1 LFGRLR
7 AGYGALFLAL
17 AVVAGCRSDGVT
29 IEPLTELGSPA
40 TAVPNAGGR
49 ATPPAPRPPAL
60 SVQAFRPEHGYTS
73 MIADRRGVYWLGGS
87 NPLQAVVLTA
97 GLAGERER
105 VLARPQRADEAL
117 GRPLP
122 AGEWV
127 VFPETQNT
135 AGAGGPWRLRAIHTQ
150 SGRERVLDSARD
162 GWEGLSVAASGG
174 RVAYTVGF
182 GADVDAAS
190 EVRVWDGGEEPPYPV
205 LRTPPGVT
213 LQRIAFDGVSAAAVR
228 TTRLP
233 DGTAL
238 TDVVELD
245 LAAGQTYSLAA
256 ANATLPAIA
265 PHWIAWVTIPLDGRP
280 NQLVLYNRKLRTRRV
295 IAEAGPGQSLH
306 NPSITGDLITWN
318 STDTSEIKV
327 YDALQRATFTLD
339 RGSVGK
345 VWAHDGVLTWTA
357 LNPATRQYEMRV
369 GVLVA
374 DTP

>member
-1 LFGRLR
+1 M
-7 AGYGALFLAL
+7 LA
-17 AVVAGCRSDGVT
+17 ACRGDGVT
-29 IEPLTELGSPA
+29 IEPLTELGAPA
-40 TAVPNAGGR
+40 TVVPNAGSR
-49 ATPPAPRPPAL
+49 ATPPPARPPAMN
-60 SVQAFRPEHGYTS
+60 VQAFRPEHGYTS

-87 NPLQAVVLTA
+87 NSTQGAVLAA
-97 GLAGERER
+97 GHNGERER
-105 VLARPQRADEAL
+105 VIARPQRADETL

-122 AGEWV
+122 AGDWV

-135 AGAGGPWRLRAIHTQ
+135 AGTGGPWRLRAIHTQ
-150 SGRERVLDSARD
+150 NGRERVLDGARD
-162 GWEGLSVAASGG
+162 GWEGLSVAVSGV
-174 RVAYTVGF
+174 RVAYTVGL
-182 GADVDAAS
+182 GAGEDAAS
-190 EVRVWDGGEEPPYPV
+190 EVRVWDGGEDPPYPV

-233 DGTAL
+233 VGAVL

-245 LAAGQTYSLAA
+245 LATGQTYALAA
-256 ANATLPAIA
+256 TNGTLPAIA

-280 NQLVLYNRKLRTRRV
+280 NQLVLYNRNLRTRRV
-295 IAEAGPGQSLH
+295 IAEAGPGYSLH
-306 NPSITGDLITWN
+306 NPSITGDVVTWN

-345 VWAHDGVLTWTA
+345 VWAHDSVIVWTA
-357 LNPATRQYEMRV
+357 LNPTTRQYEMRV
-369 GVLVA
+369 GVLAA